1 MTQARTWTLLA
12 TQPMSAVFVSL
23 VALTA
28 CKTEDEAKNGDFVT
42 LSPRESLIR
51 LSVDLRGTLP
61 SEAELQAIEAEPA
74 LYEAFVD
81 RYLDDPGLADTV
93 ADLMDQRLLM
103 RTGDTYGLM
112 ADGYSAEELRTA
124 VGNEQLALVRR
135 IVDND
140 LPWSEIVTAD
150 YTMANPV
157 LAEALRLDYPTGARG
172 WEKAQYTD
180 GRQHAG
186 ILTMSTT
193 WLRYPSAGGN
203 ANRHRANAVSKMLLC
218 DDYLARPIVLNR
230 AAVDQL
236 TVDPET
242 AISTNASCQSCH
254 STLDPLASHFFG
266 FFVYD
271 DDDPTEGG
279 AATYRPERE
288 QGWRMYSG
296 KSPGFYGTPTGN
308 LTELGALIA
317 EDQRFVDCAV
327 QTVWE
332 GLTQRTMVDADWQE
346 IADHTSV
353 FVDHDLT
360 IKPLIRSIVTSEEYL
375 AKYVLDETL
384 AERMAGI
391 KTVSPQ
397 QLSNIV
403 AHSTGFRWEFGG
415 RDLLTNQSSG
425 VPVLLGGIDGV
436 SVQKR
441 AYKPSVGSVF
451 VQKRLAYAAAW
462 HVVERDFA
470 EGNTEPELLRW
481 VLATD
486 TPDTNPEGFEEQI
499 RQLYLAV
506 TGVPLPAKAEEP
518 AELITLWRQVY
529 SVEGSEKKAW
539 AGVVSVVLR
548 DPAVLTY

>member
-1 MTQARTWTLLA
+1 MNQARTWTLLA
-12 TQPMSAVFVSL
+12 T
-23 VALTA
+23 LTLFG
-28 CKTEDEAKNGDFVT
+28 CKTEDEARQGDFVQ

-51 LSVDLRGTLP
+51 LSIDLRGTMP
-61 SEAELQAIEAEPA
+61 SEAELQAIEAQPA

-81 RYLDDPGLADTV
+81 RYLTDDALSETV
-93 ADLMDQRLLM
+93 ANLMDQRLLM
-103 RTGDTYGLM
+103 RTGSTYDLM
-112 ADGYSAEELRTA
+112 ADGYGAEELRNA
-124 VGNEQLALVRR
+124 VNNEQLALVRR

-140 LPWSEIVTAD
+140 LPWSEIVTAN

-172 WEKAQYTD
+172 WEKAHYTD
-180 GRQHAG
+180 GRLHAG

-203 ANRHRANAVSKMLLC
+203 ANRSRANAVSKMLLC
-218 DDYLARPIVLNR
+218 DDYLSRPIVLNR

-288 QGWRMYSG
+288 EGWRYYSN
-296 KSPGFYGTPTGN
+296 KSPGYYGTPTGN
-308 LTELGALIA
+308 LEELGALLA
-317 EDQRFVDCAV
+317 QDQRFADCAV

-332 GLTQRTMVDADWQE
+332 GLTQRAMVDDDWQE
-346 IADHTSV
+346 VSEHTKV
-353 FVDHDLT
+353 FMDNDLT
-360 IKPLIRSIVTSEEYL
+360 LKPLLRSIVTSEEYL
-375 AKYVLDETL
+375 AKYVLDEEL
-384 AERMAGI
+384 SERMAGV
-391 KTVSPQ
+391 KMVSPQ

-415 RDLLTNQSSG
+415 RDLLTDQSTG
-425 VPVLLGGIDGV
+425 VPVLLGGIDNV
-436 SVQKR
+436 FVQKR
-441 AYKPSVGSVF
+441 SYKPSVGSVF

-470 EGNTEPELLRW
+470 SDNTQPELLQW
-481 VLATD
+481 VLVDD
-486 TPDTNPEGFEEQI
+486 TPDTNPSGFEEQI
-499 RQLYLAV
+499 RQLYIQV
-506 TGVPLPAKAEEP
+506 TGIPLPDRAPEP
-518 AELITLWRQVY
+518 AALMTMWRQVH
-529 SVEGSEKKAW
+529 SVEGSSKKAW
-539 AGVVSVVLR
+539 AAVLTAVLR
-548 DPAVLTY
+548 DPNVITY

>member
-1 MTQARTWTLLA
+1 VKQARTWTLLA
-12 TQPMSAVFVSL
+12 AL
-23 VALTA
+23 VLFG
-28 CKTEDEAKNGDFVT
+28 CKTEEEAKQGDFIK

-51 LSVDLRGTLP
+51 LSIDLRGTLP
-61 SEAELQAIEAEPA
+61 SEAELQAIESDPA
-74 LYEAFVD
+74 LFEAFVD
-81 RYLDDPGLADTV
+81 RYLADPGLADTV

-103 RTGDTYGLM
+103 RTGDSYGLM
-112 ADGYSAEELRTA
+112 ASSYSAGDLQNA
-124 VGNEQLALVRR
+124 VNNEQLALVRR
-135 IVDND
+135 IIDND
-140 LPWSEIVTAD
+140 LPWTELVTAD

-157 LAEALRLDYPTGARG
+157 LAEALDLRYPAGARG
-172 WEKAQYTD
+172 WEKAHYTD
-180 GRQHAG
+180 GREHAG

-203 ANRHRANAVSKMLLC
+203 ANRARANAVSKMLLC
-218 DDYLARPIVLNR
+218 DDYLSRPIVLNR

-279 AATYRPERE
+279 AAVYRPERE
-288 QGWRMYSG
+288 EGWRYYSG
-296 KSPGFYGTPTGN
+296 KSPGYYGTPTGN
-308 LTELGALIA
+308 LTELGAMIA
-317 EDQRFVDCAV
+317 EDRRFVDCTV

-332 GLTQRTMVDADWQE
+332 GLTQRMMVDSDWPE
-346 IADHTSV
+346 LSDHAQV
-353 FVDHDLT
+353 FIDNELLL
-360 IKPLIRSIVTSEEYL
+360 KPLIRSIVTSEEYR
-375 AKYVLDETL
+375 AKYVLDEAL
-384 AERMAGI
+384 SERMSGV
-391 KTVSPQ
+391 KMVSPA

-415 RDLLTNQSSG
+415 TDLLTNQGSG

-441 AYKPSVGSVF
+441 SYKPSVGSVF

-470 EGNTEPELLRW
+470 EDNTSPELLKW
-481 VLATD
+481 VLSTD
-486 TPDTNPEGFEEQI
+486 TPDTNPAGFEEQI
-499 RQLYLAV
+499 RQFYVAV
-506 TGVPLPAKAEEP
+506 TGIPLPAEASEP
-518 AELITLWRQVY
+518 ADLTTLWRQVY
-529 SVEGSEKKAW
+529 SVEGSARKAW
-539 AGVVSVVLR
+539 AGVLSAVLR
-548 DPAVLTY
+548 DPAVITY

>member
-1 MTQARTWTLLA
+1 MNKARAWTLLA
-12 TQPMSAVFVSL
+12 VMSATLVS
-23 VALTA
+23 
-28 CKTEDEAKNGDFVT
+28 CKTEEEAKQGDFVQ

-51 LSVDLRGTLP
+51 LSVDLRGVHP
-61 SEAELQAIEAEPA
+61 SEAELEAIAATPE
-74 LYEAFVD
+74 LYTAFVD

-93 ADLMDQRLLM
+93 ADLMNQRLLT
-103 RTGDTYGLM
+103 RAGDTYGLM
-112 ADGYSAEELRTA
+112 AEGYDTEA
-124 VGNEQLALVRR
+124 VREAVNNEQLALVRR
-135 IVDND
+135 IVEHD
-140 LPWSEIVTAD
+140 LPYSEIVTAD

-157 LAEALRLDYPTGARG
+157 LAKALDLDYPTGARG
-172 WEKAQYTD
+172 WEKAHYTD

-203 ANRHRANAVSKMLLC
+203 ANRSRANALSKMLLC

-279 AATYRPERE
+279 AAVYRPERE
-288 QGWRMYSG
+288 EGWRYYSG
-296 KSPGFYGTPTGN
+296 KTPGYYGVPTAN
-308 LTELGALIA
+308 IVELGALIA
-317 EDQRFVDCAV
+317 EDQRFKDCAV

-332 GLTQRTMVDADWQE
+332 GLTQRSMVDEDWSE
-346 IADHTSV
+346 MADHMAV
-353 FVDHDLT
+353 FEDNDLT
-360 IKPLIRSIVTSEEYL
+360 LKPLIRSIVTSEEYL
-375 AKYVLDETL
+375 AKYVLDEAL
-384 AERMAGI
+384 SERMAGV
-391 KTVSPQ
+391 KTVSPA

-403 AHSTGFRWEFGG
+403 HQSTGFRWEFGG

-425 VPVLLGGIDGV
+425 VPVLLGGIDGAT
-436 SVQKR
+436 VQHR
-441 AYKPSVGSVF
+441 NYKPSVGTVF

-462 HVVERDFA
+462 HVVDRDFA
-470 EGNTEPELLRW
+470 EDNAEPELLKW
-481 VLATD
+481 VLVTD
-486 TPDTNPEGFEEQI
+486 TPDTNAQGFDEQI

-506 TGVPLPAKAEEP
+506 TGIPLAADAPEP
-518 AELITLWRQVY
+518 AALTTLWRQLH
-529 SVEGSEKKAW
+529 SVEGSSKKAW
-539 AGVVSVVLR
+539 AGVISAVLR
-548 DPAVLTY
+548 DPAVITY

>member
-1 MTQARTWTLLA
+1 MKQARTWTLLA
-12 TQPMSAVFVSL
+12 AL
-23 VALTA
+23 VLFG
-28 CKTEDEAKNGDFVT
+28 CKTEEEAKQGDFIK

-51 LSVDLRGTLP
+51 LSIDLRGTLP
-61 SEAELQAIEAEPA
+61 SEAELQAIDSDPA
-74 LYEAFVD
+74 LFDAFVD
-81 RYLDDPGLADTV
+81 RYLADPGLADTI

-103 RTGDTYGLM
+103 RTGDSYGLM
-112 ADGYSAEELRTA
+112 ASSYSAGDLQNA
-124 VGNEQLALVRR
+124 VNNEQLALVRR

-140 LPWSEIVTAD
+140 LPWTELVTAD

-157 LAEALRLDYPTGARG
+157 LAEALDLSYPAGARG
-172 WEKAQYTD
+172 WEKAHYTD
-180 GRQHAG
+180 GREHAG

-203 ANRHRANAVSKMLLC
+203 ANRARANAISKMLLC
-218 DDYLARPIVLNR
+218 DDYLSRPIVLNR

-279 AATYRPERE
+279 AAVYRPERE
-288 QGWRMYSG
+288 EGWRYYSG
-296 KSPGFYGTPTGN
+296 KSPGYYGTPTGN
-308 LTELGALIA
+308 LTELGAMIA
-317 EDQRFVDCAV
+317 KDRRFVDCTV

-332 GLTQRTMVDADWQE
+332 GLTQRMMVDSDWSE
-346 IADHTSV
+346 VSDHTQV
-353 FVDHDLT
+353 FIDNDLML
-360 IKPLIRSIVTSEEYL
+360 KPLLRSIVTSEEYR
-375 AKYVLDETL
+375 AKYVLDEAL
-384 AERMAGI
+384 SERMSGV
-391 KTVSPQ
+391 KTVSPS

-415 RDLLTNQSSG
+415 ADLLTDQGSG

-441 AYKPSVGSVF
+441 SYKPSVGSVF

-462 HVVERDFA
+462 HVVERDLA
-470 EGNTEPELLRW
+470 EDNTSPELLKW

-486 TPDTNPEGFEEQI
+486 TPDTNPAGFEEQI
-499 RQLYLAV
+499 RQFYLVV
-506 TGVPLPAKAEEP
+506 TGIPLPAQASEP
-518 AELITLWRQVY
+518 ADLTTLWRQVY
-529 SVEGSEKKAW
+529 SVEGSARKAW
-539 AGVVSVVLR
+539 AGVLSTVLR
-548 DPAVLTY
+548 DPAVITY

>member
-1 MTQARTWTLLA
+1 
-12 TQPMSAVFVSL
+12 L
-23 VALTA
+23 VLFG
-28 CKTEDEAKNGDFVT
+28 CKTEEEAKQGDFIK

-51 LSVDLRGTLP
+51 LSIDLRGTLP
-61 SEAELQAIEAEPA
+61 SEAELQAIDSDPA
-74 LYEAFVD
+74 LFDAFVD
-81 RYLDDPGLADTV
+81 RYLADPGLADTI

-103 RTGDTYGLM
+103 RTGDSYGLM
-112 ADGYSAEELRTA
+112 ASSYSAGDLQNA
-124 VGNEQLALVRR
+124 VNNEQLALVRR

-140 LPWSEIVTAD
+140 LPWTELVTAD

-157 LAEALRLDYPTGARG
+157 LAEALDLSYPAGARG
-172 WEKAQYTD
+172 WEKAHYTD
-180 GRQHAG
+180 GREHAG

-203 ANRHRANAVSKMLLC
+203 ANRARANAISKMLLC
-218 DDYLARPIVLNR
+218 DDYLSRPIVLNR

-279 AATYRPERE
+279 AAVYRPERE
-288 QGWRMYSG
+288 EGWRYYSG
-296 KSPGFYGTPTGN
+296 KSPGYYGTPTGN
-308 LTELGALIA
+308 LTELGAMIA
-317 EDQRFVDCAV
+317 KDRRFVDCTV

-332 GLTQRTMVDADWQE
+332 GLTQRMMVDSDWSE
-346 IADHTSV
+346 VSDHTQV
-353 FVDHDLT
+353 FIDNDLML
-360 IKPLIRSIVTSEEYL
+360 KPLLRSIVTSEEYR
-375 AKYVLDETL
+375 AKYVLDEAL
-384 AERMAGI
+384 SERMSGV
-391 KTVSPQ
+391 KTVSPS

-415 RDLLTNQSSG
+415 ADLLTDQGSG

-441 AYKPSVGSVF
+441 SYKPSVGSVF

-462 HVVERDFA
+462 HVVERDLA
-470 EGNTEPELLRW
+470 EDNTSPELLKW

-486 TPDTNPEGFEEQI
+486 TPDTNPAGFEEQI
-499 RQLYLAV
+499 RQFYLVV
-506 TGVPLPAKAEEP
+506 TGIPLPAQASEP
-518 AELITLWRQVY
+518 ADLTTLWRQVY
-529 SVEGSEKKAW
+529 SVEGSARKAW
-539 AGVVSVVLR
+539 AGVLSTVLR
-548 DPAVLTY
+548 DPAVITY

>member
-12 TQPMSAVFVSL
+12 
-23 VALTA
+23 ALTLFG
-28 CKTEDEAKNGDFVT
+28 CKTEEEAKQGDFVK

-51 LSVDLRGTLP
+51 LSIDLRGTMP

-74 LYEAFVD
+74 LYDAFVD
-81 RYLDDPGLADTV
+81 RFLDDPGLADTV

-103 RTGDTYGLM
+103 RTGSTYDLM
-112 ADGYSAEELRTA
+112 ADGYSTEELRSA
-124 VGNEQLALVRR
+124 VNNEQLALVRR

-157 LAEALRLDYPTGARG
+157 LAEALRLDYPSGARG

-180 GRQHAG
+180 GREHAG

-203 ANRHRANAVSKMLLC
+203 ANRSRANALSKMLLC

-279 AATYRPERE
+279 ASTYRPERE
-288 QGWRMYSG
+288 QGWRSYSG
-296 KSPGFYGTPTGN
+296 KSPGYYGTPTGN
-308 LTELGALIA
+308 LTELGAMIA
-317 EDQRFVDCAV
+317 QDQRFADCAV

-332 GLTQRTMVDADWQE
+332 GLTQRTMVDGDWQE
-346 IADHTSV
+346 VSEHTQV
-353 FVDHDLT
+353 FLDNDLT
-360 IKPLIRSIVTSEEYL
+360 LKPLLRSIVTSEEYL
-375 AKYVLDETL
+375 AKYVLDEEL
-384 AERMAGI
+384 SERMAGV
-391 KTVSPQ
+391 KTVSPA
-397 QLSNIV
+397 QLSNVV

-415 RDLLTNQSSG
+415 RDLLTMQSSG
-425 VPVLLGGIDGV
+425 VPVLLGGIDGNA
-436 SVQKR
+436 VQKR
-441 AYKPSVGSVF
+441 SYKPSVGSVF
-451 VQKRLAYAAAW
+451 VQKRVAYAAAW

-470 EGNTEPELLRW
+470 ADNTEPELLRW

-486 TPDTNPEGFEEQI
+486 TPDTNPAGFDEQI

-506 TGVPLPAKAEEP
+506 TGIPLAPNASEPEE
-518 AELITLWRQVY
+518 LTTLWRQVH
-529 SVEGSEKKAW
+529 SVEGSSKKAW
-539 AGVVSVVLR
+539 AGVLSAVLR

>member
-1 MTQARTWTLLA
+1 VNQARTWTLLA
-12 TQPMSAVFVSL
+12 AFTLFG
-23 VALTA
+23 
-28 CKTEDEAKNGDFVT
+28 CKTEEEAKQGDFVK

-51 LSVDLRGTLP
+51 LSIDLRGTMP
-61 SEAELQAIEAEPA
+61 SEAELQAIEAQPA

-81 RYLDDPGLADTV
+81 RYLDDPGLANTV

-112 ADGYSAEELRTA
+112 ASGYDTDAVRSA
-124 VGNEQLALVRR
+124 VNNEQLALVRR

-172 WEKAQYTD
+172 WEQAHYTD
-180 GRQHAG
+180 GREHAG

-203 ANRHRANAVSKMLLC
+203 ANRSRANALSKMLLC

-279 AATYRPERE
+279 ASTYRPERE
-288 QGWRMYSG
+288 EGWRYYSG
-296 KSPGFYGTPTGN
+296 RSPGYYGTPTGN

-332 GLTQRTMVDADWQE
+332 GLTQRTMADADWQE
-346 IADHTSV
+346 VSGHTDV
-353 FVDHDLT
+353 FMEHDLT
-360 IKPLIRSIVTSEEYL
+360 LKPLIRSIVLSEEYL
-375 AKYVLDETL
+375 AKYVVDEEL
-384 AERMAGI
+384 AERMAGV

-397 QLSNIV
+397 QLSNV
-403 AHSTGFRWEFGG
+403 LAHSTGFRWEFAG

-425 VPVLLGGIDGV
+425 VPVLLGGIDGT
-436 SVQKR
+436 SVQHR
-441 AYKPSVGSVF
+441 NYNPSVGSVF
-451 VQKRLAYAAAW
+451 VQKRVAYAAAW

-470 EGNTEPELLRW
+470 EGNLEPELLRW
-481 VLATD
+481 VLPTD
-486 TPDTNPEGFEEQI
+486 TPDTNPAGFEEQI

-506 TGVPLPAKAEEP
+506 TGIPLAPGATEP
-518 AELITLWRQVY
+518 AELTTLWRQVH
-529 SVEGSEKKAW
+529 SVEGSSKKAW
-539 AGVVSVVLR
+539 AGVISAVLR

>member
-1 MTQARTWTLLA
+1 MEDFVNQARSWTLLA
-12 TQPMSAVFVSL
+12 VLTLSL
-23 VALTA
+23 G
-28 CKTEDEAKNGDFVT
+28 CKTEEEAKQGDFIQ

-51 LSVDLRGTLP
+51 LSIDLRGSMP
-61 SEAELQAIEAEPA
+61 SEAELQAIEANPA

-81 RYLDDPGLADTV
+81 RYLDDPALAETV
-93 ADLMDQRLLM
+93 ANLMDQRLLM
-103 RTGDTYGLM
+103 RTGGTYDLM
-112 ADGYSAEELRTA
+112 APGYSAEELRVA
-124 VGNEQLALVRR
+124 VNNEQAALVRR

-157 LAEALRLDYPTGARG
+157 LAEALNLDYPTGARG
-172 WEKAQYTD
+172 WEKAKYTD

-203 ANRHRANAVSKMLLC
+203 ANRSRANAVSKMLLC
-218 DDYLARPIVLNR
+218 DDYLSRPIVLNR

-254 STLDPLASHFFG
+254 STLDPLAAHFFG

-288 QGWRMYSG
+288 EGWRYYSN
-296 KSPGFYGTPTGN
+296 KSPGYYGTPTGN
-308 LTELGALIA
+308 LEELGALVA

-332 GLTQRTMVDADWQE
+332 GLTQRTMVGEDWQE
-346 IADHTSV
+346 LSGHTDV
-353 FVDHDLT
+353 FMENGLRL
-360 IKPLIRSIVTSEEYL
+360 KPLLRSIVNSEEYL
-375 AKYVLDETL
+375 AKYVLDEAL
-384 AERMAGI
+384 SVRMAGV
-391 KTVSPQ
+391 KTASPQ

-415 RDLLTNQSSG
+415 RDLLTDQGSG
-425 VPVLLGGIDGV
+425 VPVLLGGIDSL

-441 AYKPSVGSVF
+441 SYNPSVGTVF

-470 EGNTEPELLRW
+470 ADNTQPELMKW
-481 VLATD
+481 VLVED
-486 TPDTNPEGFEEQI
+486 TPDSNPEGFEEQI
-499 RQLYLAV
+499 RQLYLHV
-506 TGVPLPAKAEEP
+506 TGVPLAARAPEP
-518 AELITLWRQVY
+518 AGLVTLWRQVH
-529 SVEGSEKKAW
+529 SVEGSPKKAW
-539 AGVVSVVLR
+539 ASVITAVLR
-548 DPAVLTY
+548 DPTVIAY